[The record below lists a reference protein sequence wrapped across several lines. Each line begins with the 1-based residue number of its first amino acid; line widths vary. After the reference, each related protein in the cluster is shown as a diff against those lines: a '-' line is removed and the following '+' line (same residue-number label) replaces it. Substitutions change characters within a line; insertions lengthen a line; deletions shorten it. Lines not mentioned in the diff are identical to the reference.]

1 MKLVVFFYCGCSELL
16 ATSLL
21 ENGNMIIASCTCFG
35 LSMEFIQFIVFFGFK
50 RQSADT
56 WADPDPSTSYPISRK
71 VRQNLKLVAA
81 CAHVRS

>member
-1 MKLVVFFYCGCSELL
+1 MKLVVFFYCGCSVLV

-50 RQSADT
+50 RLCLSGV
-56 WADPDPSTSYPISRK
+56 PVSFIVS
-71 VRQNLKLVAA
+71 
-81 CAHVRS
+81 